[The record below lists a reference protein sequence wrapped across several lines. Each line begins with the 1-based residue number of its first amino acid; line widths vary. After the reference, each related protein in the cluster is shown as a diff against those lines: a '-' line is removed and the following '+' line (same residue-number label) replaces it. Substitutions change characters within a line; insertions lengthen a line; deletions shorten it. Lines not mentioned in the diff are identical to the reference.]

1 MSDRAWQLLITVVVI
16 VGCLIALNVL
26 IDGGAFR

>member
-1 MSDRAWQLLITVVVI
+1 MSDRAWQFAIAVVVVI
-16 VGCLIALNVL
+16 GALIALNML